1 MLQSFTFRPLYPQN
15 GTGWT
20 VKQKT
25 AFISYPS
32 TQVTHLPGLS
42 SMNQLQ
48 ALSRP
53 TSNEDNN
60 RIPKGVNMASSSFYW
75 RDWWVYFAV
84 IASRKANREKR
95 SRPFKTIRSFVLSDH
110 DLQTHQHTTIPLLMT
125 NADIVRWTLTGCH
138 EFGVIWSSHTGFSRV
153 HSCVHPVYLQQNI
166 RTLGSHNFNFSE
178 NLDFVPWL

>member
-1 MLQSFTFRPLYPQN
+1 
-15 GTGWT
+15 
-20 VKQKT
+20 
-25 AFISYPS
+25 
-32 TQVTHLPGLS
+32 
-42 SMNQLQ
+42 
-48 ALSRP
+48 
-53 TSNEDNN
+53 
-60 RIPKGVNMASSSFYW
+60 
-75 RDWWVYFAV
+75 V